1 MSAFVIRR
9 RVEFADTDAA
19 GLCHFARFFVF
30 FETAEH
36 ELLRSIGA
44 DAWMEREGRVLGW
57 PRIEASC
64 RYLTPAFFGDE
75 LEIRLAVTRLGSR
88 SATYDGTVHRGETKI
103 AHGRW
108 SVVCCWIEDPRRLEP
123 TPIPEEIA
131 AGLARHR
138 TDGHEDRDGRIG
150 RR

>member
-1 MSAFVIRR
+1 MSAFATRR

-57 PRIEASC
+57 PRIEATC

-88 SATYDGTVHRGETKI
+88 SASYKGGVYRGDTTI
-103 AHGRW
+103 ARGRW
-108 SVVCCWIEDPRRLEP
+108 SVACCWMEDPRRLEP
-123 TPIPEEIA
+123 TAIPPEIA
-131 AGLARHR
+131 EGLARYR
-138 TDGHEDRDGRIG
+138 ADGERSAR
-150 RR
+150 

>member
-1 MSAFVIRR
+1 MSAFATRR

-44 DAWMEREGRVLGW
+44 DAWTARDGRVLGW
-57 PRIEASC
+57 PRLEATC
-64 RYLTPAFFGDE
+64 RYLAPAFFGDE

-88 SATYDGTVHRGETKI
+88 SATFEGSAHRGETTI
-103 AHGRW
+103 ARARW
-108 SVVCCWIEDPRRLEP
+108 SAACCWIEDPRRLEP
-123 TPIPEEIA
+123 TPIPPEIA
-131 AGLARHR
+131 EGLARYR
-138 TDGHEDRDGRIG
+138 ADGERPAR
-150 RR
+150 

>member
-1 MSAFVIRR
+1 VSAFVTRR
-9 RVEFADTDAA
+9 RVEFADTEAA

-36 ELLRSIGA
+36 ELLRSLGA

-57 PRIEASC
+57 PRIEATC

-75 LEIRLAVTRLGSR
+75 IEIRLAVTRLGSR
-88 SATYDGTVHRGETKI
+88 SVTYEGVVQRGETTI
-103 AHGRW
+103 ARAGW
-108 SVVCCWIEDPRRLEP
+108 SVACCWMEDPRRLEP
-123 TPIPEEIA
+123 TTIPEEIA

-138 TDGHEDRDGRIG
+138 AGAAS
-150 RR
+150 